1 MYILSYVLNFNEV
14 LHFRSQTWSKQH
26 QPPNKIGPW
35 SACPHHQSSRR
46 CCRASSPLSSAAPR
60 GPPQRRILG
69 GVTPRDPK
77 GDPRKS
83 QQNDDAERKTGPQ
96 PSETFRNADAI
107 CFKKIMAFRWPTA
120 SASPHLARQD
130 LVKDIA
136 VAGQSN
142 ARVGLAVLAEGRTFP
157 WKTRGKKQ
165 RKNLPEIL
173 DFMMS
178 NDFHYFPGRK

>member
-1 MYILSYVLNFNEV
+1 
-14 LHFRSQTWSKQH
+14 
-26 QPPNKIGPW
+26 
-35 SACPHHQSSRR
+35 
-46 CCRASSPLSSAAPR
+46 
-60 GPPQRRILG
+60 
-69 GVTPRDPK
+69 
-77 GDPRKS
+77 
-83 QQNDDAERKTGPQ
+83 
-96 PSETFRNADAI
+96 
-107 CFKKIMAFRWPTA
+107 
-120 SASPHLARQD
+120 
-130 LVKDIA
+130 VKDIA